1 MRISDW
7 SSDVCSSDLWE
18 LLAHSYNRS
27 GAYIRQKLTE
37 NSVRVADKRV
47 RFVGVEAYVEAG
59 GGVMRDLV
67 EEDDGGWLTDPSL
80 LDRLV
85 TEKRQVEGEKIG
97 TEGWKWVATA
107 VDLPWGVTNG
117 LREIDG
123 VPVPRTPE
131 EEARLAE
138 LEAEAEK
145 IEAEWSDDPNVQ
157 IGRAHV

>member
-1 MRISDW
+1 
-7 SSDVCSSDLWE
+7 
-18 LLAHSYNRS
+18 
-27 GAYIRQKLTE
+27 
-37 NSVRVADKRV
+37 
-47 RFVGVEAYVEAG
+47 
-59 GGVMRDLV
+59 MRDLF

-85 TEKRQVEGEKIG
+85 TEKLQVEGEKIG

-145 IEAEWSDDPNVQ
+145 IEADWSDDPNVPEEVHRTDERR
-157 IGRAHV
+157 GDRVCKSV

>member
-7 SSDVCSSDLWE
+7 GSDVCSSGL
-18 LLAHSYNRS
+18 
-27 GAYIRQKLTE
+27 
-37 NSVRVADKRV
+37 
-47 RFVGVEAYVEAG
+47 
-59 GGVMRDLV
+59 
-67 EEDDGGWLTDPSL
+67 LTDPSL

-85 TEKRQVEGEKIG
+85 TEKLQVEGEKIG

-157 IGRAHV
+157 IGRAHVCTPVTNAHLVCRLLLEKKTNTQTPTIRLH